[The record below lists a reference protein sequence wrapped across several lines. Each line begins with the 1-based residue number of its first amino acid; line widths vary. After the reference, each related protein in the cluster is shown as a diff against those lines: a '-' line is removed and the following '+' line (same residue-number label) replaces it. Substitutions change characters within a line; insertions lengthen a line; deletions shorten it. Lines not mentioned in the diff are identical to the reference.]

1 MKNNHLKAV
10 LYLVFASI
18 LWSSGGVLIKLVDW
32 NPVAIAGTR
41 SGIAA
46 VLMMFYL
53 KRVKIKI
60 TKVKLGGAFAYA
72 TTVIFFVI
80 ANKLTTSA
88 NVILL
93 QYTAPIWVA
102 IFSGIILKEKAKKID
117 WISIL
122 FVMTGMMLFFV
133 GDIEGGEM
141 LGNIIAVM
149 SGIALSFVAIFLK
162 LQRDSSPVEMTYL
175 GNIIAFMFSIPFLFE
190 SSIDL
195 KSILGL
201 LLLGIFQL
209 GISYIL
215 YAEASRHL
223 SAIEAIL
230 ITVIEPLLNPVWA
243 FIFIG
248 ENPGF
253 LAAIGGII
261 VVGSIIL
268 RNFLAKKFK
277 NLS

>member
-1 MKNNHLKAV
+1 MKNDHLKAV
-10 LYLVFASI
+10 LYLVVASI
-18 LWSSGGVLIKLVDW
+18 LWSSGGVLIKLVNW
-32 NPVAIAGTR
+32 NSIAIAGVR

-46 VLMMFYL
+46 VFMMFYL
-53 KRVKIKI
+53 RKVKIEV
-60 TKVKLGGAFAYA
+60 TKVKLGGAVAYA
-72 TTVIFFVI
+72 ATVIFFVV

-88 NVILL
+88 NAILL

-102 IFSGIILKEKAKKID
+102 VFSGIILKEKAKKVD

-122 FVMTGMMLFFV
+122 FVMIGMMMFFI
-133 GDIEGGEM
+133 GDVEGGKI
-141 LGNIIAVM
+141 LGNGIAVM

-162 LQRDSSPVEMTYL
+162 LQKDSSPVEMTYL
-175 GNIIAFMFSIPFLFE
+175 GNIIAFLVSIPFLFQ

-195 KSILGL
+195 KSIIGL

-215 YAEASRHL
+215 YAEASRYL

-230 ITVIEPLLNPVWA
+230 ITVIEPLLNPIWA

-248 ENPGF
+248 ENPGYF
-253 LAAIGGII
+253 AVIGGVI
-261 VVGSIIL
+261 VVGSVIS
-268 RNFLAKKFK
+268 RNFLVKKLR
-277 NLS
+277 N